1 MYLEAPASPSLST
14 CSCPTAANAP
24 DGPAKSACF
33 NSFAA
38 IVLVALCALFCA
50 PASAQ
55 AASHLSSV
63 TGNGN
68 FGSEAIGSKSA
79 TTITYTFTFSTGGTI
94 AAPVVT
100 TMGAT
105 GLDFADAGTGTCTTN
120 GTSYSYA
127 ANATCTVVMSFTPQY
142 SGPRYG
148 AVTLYSET
156 EPIATGYAQGTGTGP
171 QVNFLPGTGSTLKTT
186 NTLYGPYSLAVDG
199 SGNIY
204 TVNQIIG
211 TTTDQVLK
219 ETPSAGGYTGSIVA
233 NNSNGLADASSV
245 AVDGSGSVY
254 IADPYAG
261 AVFKETPAAGGY
273 VQSVVAQ
280 SAYYWGVGSNLL
292 MNPAGVTVDGSGN
305 AYILDGGA
313 NQVLKETLSAGSY
326 VESVVIA
333 TGGVNEGSGGG
344 ASGIAVDG
352 SGNVYVSDTSNN
364 RVLKETPSGSSY
376 TQSVVASAAS
386 GGLSYPM
393 GLAVDGNG
401 NLYVVD
407 NGNSRIVKE
416 TLSAGSYTQSTVS
429 VGGLSYVFAVALAEN
444 GNLYI
449 GNVSPDEIL
458 EIDTFDPPT
467 VSFATTENDSG
478 SSSDSPQTVT
488 VENIGNAALTFSA
501 LSYPTDFPEGGSV
514 ETDCKSTTSVNA
526 NGSCTLTIDFKPTT
540 SLDGKTSLALS
551 ENITLKN
558 NEFNVAGS
566 QQLVGVT
573 GAETAAPSQTAT
585 PVLSLPTGTY
595 TVWLS
600 VTISDSTP
608 GAAIYYTTNGS
619 TPTPSSTP
627 YTGAITVSSSE
638 TLQAIAVATGYTSSA
653 VASAVYTL
661 NLPQLPPPS
670 ISPAAGTYATAQTV
684 TISTNPNIDPLASI
698 YYTTN
703 GSTPTPSSTLYSG
716 PITVSSTE
724 TIEAISVWPNTA
736 ISAVASAAYTINAN
750 ATPTATP
757 TFSLVAGT
765 YTSAQ
770 SVTISDTTSGAAIYY
785 TTNGTTPTPSSTL
798 YSGAIAVS
806 ATETIKAIAVASG
819 DTASAVASAT
829 YTINL
834 PEAATPTFSPVA
846 GTYTS
851 AQTVTIS
858 DATSGATIY
867 YTTNGT
873 APTTSS
879 TVYSGAITVSASETL
894 EAIATA
900 SGYLASSVGS
910 AAYTISPNFTV
921 AVVPTALTV
930 TGGQS
935 GTATVSVTPQNSFA
949 SAVTFACSGLPT
961 GATCSFSPP
970 TVTPSGIAASTTI
983 LTITTTAATAALH
996 RNSNPLLPVSTLAAA
1011 FCLLGW
1017 KKRRGLQIML
1027 LLAVSVLGLGVFT
1040 GCGGGSSSSTTPV
1053 TSTITVTATS
1063 GTGASQLQNT
1073 ATLELTV
1080 Q

>member
-1 MYLEAPASPSLST
+1 M
-14 CSCPTAANAP
+14 
-24 DGPAKSACF
+24 
-33 NSFAA
+33 
-38 IVLVALCALFCA
+38 LVALCALFCA

-245 AVDGSGSVY
+245 AVDGNGSVY

-551 ENITLKN
+551 ENITLEQRVQCCGKPT
-558 NEFNVAGS
+558 ASRGHGS
-566 QQLVGVT
+566 G
-573 GAETAAPSQTAT
+573 
-585 PVLSLPTGTY
+585 
-595 TVWLS
+595 
-600 VTISDSTP
+600 DSGSIANRHACP
-608 GAAIYYTTNGS
+608 FIANRNLYRLAIGDHLRFDPRCGDLLHYQRLDAN
-619 TPTPSSTP
+619 
-627 YTGAITVSSSE
+627 
-638 TLQAIAVATGYTSSA
+638 
-653 VASAVYTL
+653 
-661 NLPQLPPPS
+661 PQLDAVHGRDYGILLRDPPGHRRRHWLHQQRGS
-670 ISPAAGTYATAQTV
+670 LGSLHTQPA
-684 TISTNPNIDPLASI
+684 P
-698 YYTTN
+698 
-703 GSTPTPSSTLYSG
+703 
-716 PITVSSTE
+716 
-724 TIEAISVWPNTA
+724 
-736 ISAVASAAYTINAN
+736 
-750 ATPTATP
+750 TPTA
-757 TFSLVAGT
+757 FHLAGGR
-765 YTSAQ
+765 YLCH
-770 SVTISDTTSGAAIYY
+770 GADSHY
-785 TTNGTTPTPSSTL
+785 
-798 YSGAIAVS
+798 
-806 ATETIKAIAVASG
+806 
-819 DTASAVASAT
+819 
-829 YTINL
+829 
-834 PEAATPTFSPVA
+834 
-846 GTYTS
+846 
-851 AQTVTIS
+851 Q
-858 DATSGATIY
+858 
-867 YTTNGT
+867 
-873 APTTSS
+873 
-879 TVYSGAITVSASETL
+879 
-894 EAIATA
+894 
-900 SGYLASSVGS
+900 
-910 AAYTISPNFTV
+910 
-921 AVVPTALTV
+921 
-930 TGGQS
+930 
-935 GTATVSVTPQNSFA
+935 
-949 SAVTFACSGLPT
+949 
-961 GATCSFSPP
+961 
-970 TVTPSGIAASTTI
+970 
-983 LTITTTAATAALH
+983 H
-996 RNSNPLLPVSTLAAA
+996 
-1011 FCLLGW
+1011 
-1017 KKRRGLQIML
+1017 
-1027 LLAVSVLGLGVFT
+1027 
-1040 GCGGGSSSSTTPV
+1040 
-1053 TSTITVTATS
+1053 
-1063 GTGASQLQNT
+1063 
-1073 ATLELTV
+1073 
-1080 Q
+1080 